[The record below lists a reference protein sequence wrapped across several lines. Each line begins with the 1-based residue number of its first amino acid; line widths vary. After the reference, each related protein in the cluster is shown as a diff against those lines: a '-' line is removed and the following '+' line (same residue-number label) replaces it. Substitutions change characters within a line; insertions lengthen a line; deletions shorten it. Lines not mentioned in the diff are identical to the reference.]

1 MLITRSGLKQLSR
14 IIRLHHCVIPKT
26 EVMTL
31 HNILQNEDLLNEF
44 TLIDEF
50 NEFDENRIHLL
61 LKKNE
66 NLIIDEFKKRDLL
79 IREKILI

>member
-1 MLITRSGLKQLSR
+1 
-14 IIRLHHCVIPKT
+14 
-26 EVMTL
+26 MTL
-31 HNILQNEDLLNEF
+31 HNVLQNEDLLNEF

-50 NEFDENRIHLL
+50 NESYENKIYLL

-79 IREKILI
+79 IKDKILI